1 MSSRGVSEKTEKL
14 IIFLIGKIYSFTLLL
29 CENGRFQSE
38 NSDLMVSEN
47 LWRKNYTR
55 IVQFIC
61 LFSDVSKSRA
71 ADSNSFV

>member
-38 NSDLMVSEN
+38 NSDLMVSEY

-55 IVQFIC
+55 IF
-61 LFSDVSKSRA
+61 
-71 ADSNSFV
+71 

>member
-38 NSDLMVSEN
+38 NSDLMVSDY

-55 IVQFIC
+55 IFQFIC
-61 LFSDVSKSRA
+61 VLSDVSKSRA

>member
-14 IIFLIGKIYSFTLLL
+14 IIFLIGKIYSFTFLL

-55 IVQFIC
+55 IVQSIC
-61 LFSDVSKSRA
+61 VFSGVSKLRA
-71 ADSNSFV
+71 ADSNSLV